1 MAAIALH
8 LVLCWLRA
16 RAIAATGLAA
26 SLLGPRRFRVA
37 RAGLILAGVGS
48 TGLAF
53 VGQVSLAD
61 DLLAKSEAPVSLAQ
75 RATPL
80 PASNRSNRATL
91 VLDAGDRIKV
101 KIFGREDISG
111 EYRVN
116 EDGQIKLPPIGAFE
130 AANRTPAQL
139 EAAIVQGLGESLR
152 SNLVSITPRQE
163 LVSIEVIERR
173 PVYVTGFILKP
184 GAYPFAQDMVV
195 LQALSLAGGLQS
207 TGMLPQWLPAEALRE
222 ATLARVAEA
231 ELGRLLARQA
241 RLNAQNEDRKNIEVP
256 QALVD
261 LAGADGAALLVER
274 EQAILDRQRATLTK
288 QVVSLEASLAESN
301 TEIQAYRTELSSIDA
316 QRKVR
321 ARSLATIK
329 DLSTRGLTTQQR
341 LTDLEFLMSSADRD
355 AQTAI
360 ANIARS
366 KQNLER
372 NKRELVLLT
381 IDKEAQVEKE
391 LQTIEEDVAKLKTRI
406 KGSMQIVQHIGG
418 VAARLLTQP
427 QNASYRIEI
436 VRRSRNGQ
444 TTTIRATELTPVLP
458 GDVVRVELDQP
469 LTRF

>member
-1 MAAIALH
+1 MLAAA
-8 LVLCWLRA
+8 
-16 RAIAATGLAA
+16 GLAA
-26 SLLGPRRFRVA
+26 SRLGPRRFRIA
-37 RAGLILAGVGS
+37 RAALILAGVGS
-48 TGLAF
+48 TGVAF
-53 VGQVSLAD
+53 IGQVSQAD

-75 RATPL
+75 RSSPL
-80 PASNRSNRATL
+80 PASNRNSRAAL

-111 EYRVN
+111 EYRVS

-152 SNLVSITPRQE
+152 SNLVSVTQRQE

-173 PVYVTGFILKP
+173 PVYVTGYILKP

-207 TGMLPQWLPAEALRE
+207 TGVLPQWLPAEALRE

-241 RLNAQNEDRKNIEVP
+241 RLIAQKEDREKVRLP
-256 QALVD
+256 QALVE
-261 LAGADGAALLVER
+261 LVGAEEAALLVER
-274 EQAILDRQRATLTK
+274 EQAILDRLRGTLAK
-288 QVVSLEASLAESN
+288 QVASLEASVAESN
-301 TEIQAYRTELSSIDA
+301 NEIQAYRTELSSIDA

-341 LTDLEFLMSSADRD
+341 LTDLEFMMSSADRD

-372 NKRELVLLT
+372 SKRELVLLT
-381 IDKEAQVEKE
+381 IDKEAQIEKE
-391 LQTIEEDVAKLKTRI
+391 LQSIDEEVAKLKARI
-406 KGSMQIVQHIGG
+406 KGSLQIVQHIGG
-418 VAARLLTQP
+418 VAAKLLTQP
-427 QNASYRIEI
+427 QNTSYRFEI

-469 LTRF
+469 LARF